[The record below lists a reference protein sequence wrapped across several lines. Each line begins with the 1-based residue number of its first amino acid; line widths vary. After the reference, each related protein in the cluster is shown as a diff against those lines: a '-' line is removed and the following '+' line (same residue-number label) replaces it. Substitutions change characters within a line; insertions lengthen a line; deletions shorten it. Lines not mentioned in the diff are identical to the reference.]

1 MGVQSLD
8 ILDVGLQSLD
18 ILDVGLQSLDI
29 LDVGVQS
36 LDINFPS
43 RAIFIGEA
51 TSQVLT
57 AQALLLSE
65 PGKLHSPL
73 QFPSR

>member
-8 ILDVGLQSLD
+8 ILDL
-18 ILDVGLQSLDI
+18 
-29 LDVGVQS
+29 GVLS
-36 LDINFPS
+36 FDINFPI
-43 RAIFIGEA
+43 RAIFISGG
-51 TSQVLT
+51 TSQVLI

-65 PGKLHSPL
+65 PEKLYSPL

>member
-1 MGVQSLD
+1 MGV
-8 ILDVGLQSLD
+8 QSLD

-36 LDINFPS
+36 LDINSPS

-51 TSQVLT
+51 TSQVL
-57 AQALLLSE
+57 LSE
-65 PGKLHSPL
+65 PEKLYSPL